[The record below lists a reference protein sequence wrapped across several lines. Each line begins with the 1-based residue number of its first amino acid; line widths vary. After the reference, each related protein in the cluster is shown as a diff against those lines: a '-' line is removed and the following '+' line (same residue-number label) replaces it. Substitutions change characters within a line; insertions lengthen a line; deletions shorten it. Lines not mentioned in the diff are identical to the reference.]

1 LEGGGRWHDE
11 GVTSS
16 SEPHVTGA
24 MGRAGEDGVVEDTEV
39 EDDPGHE
46 DGKRGRRRRRGG

>member
-1 LEGGGRWHDE
+1 
-11 GVTSS
+11 
-16 SEPHVTGA
+16 VTGA

-39 EDDPGHE
+39 EDDLGHE